1 MKSDWTKI
9 QLGNLGKIVTGKTP
23 ATKKPEYWEGQIPF
37 VTPKDLQGTKHILQT
52 ERYITDAGL
61 ESTSSCEL
69 PANAVCVSCIG
80 NIGYVGMTSQK
91 CISNQQINCIIPNKY
106 NKTRFIYYLMKNL
119 WPFFKNYE
127 GQSTTLSILNKT
139 QFSKIEVIIPQLTVQ
154 KRISGILSA
163 LDDKIEL
170 NNKINDN
177 LEQQARLTL
186 NWWMVEHS
194 GEYESLPLSDIA
206 TVNSNVYSPKEQWH
220 FINYLDT
227 SSITDGTIAE
237 LQHIVPTIDKLPS
250 RARRKIIA
258 NDVVF
263 STVRPNQ
270 HHFGIIK
277 QPVPNMLASTGF
289 AVIRS
294 KTKEICNELIYLRLT
309 EDSFIE
315 AMQQIAEQSTS
326 TFPSI
331 KPSDLYQCEIPCP
344 LDDKLTILL
353 ENVFSIIA
361 INQKENLGLSQLRD
375 ALLPKL
381 MNGEIEIY

>member
-1 MKSDWTKI
+1 
-9 QLGNLGKIVTGKTP
+9 
-23 ATKKPEYWEGQIPF
+23 
-37 VTPKDLQGTKHILQT
+37 
-52 ERYITDAGL
+52 
-61 ESTSSCEL
+61 
-69 PANAVCVSCIG
+69 
-80 NIGYVGMTSQK
+80 
-91 CISNQQINCIIPNKY
+91 
-106 NKTRFIYYLMKNL
+106 MKNL

-177 LEQQARLTL
+177 VEKQARLTL

-277 QPVPNMLASTGF
+277 KPVPNMLTSTGF

-294 KTKEICNELIYLRLT
+294 KTK
-309 EDSFIE
+309 
-315 AMQQIAEQSTS
+315 
-326 TFPSI
+326 
-331 KPSDLYQCEIPCP
+331 
-344 LDDKLTILL
+344 
-353 ENVFSIIA
+353 
-361 INQKENLGLSQLRD
+361 
-375 ALLPKL
+375 
-381 MNGEIEIY
+381 

>member
-1 MKSDWTKI
+1 MKYKWGELISLEYGKPVKDKAKSDGKYPVFGTNGQI
-9 QLGNLGKIVTGKTP
+9 GTSDLPPLCNHASFILGRKGAYRGVHYSPVPFSVIDTAFYAENLNPNILDIKWAYYKFLTYDINNMDSGSAIPSTDRYEIYSIEVDLPDLKTQRKIVR
-23 ATKKPEYWEGQIPF
+23 
-37 VTPKDLQGTKHILQT
+37 L
-52 ERYITDAGL
+52 L
-61 ESTSSCEL
+61 EC
-69 PANAVCVSCIG
+69 
-80 NIGYVGMTSQK
+80 
-91 CISNQQINCIIPNKY
+91 
-106 NKTRFIYYLMKNL
+106 
-119 WPFFKNYE
+119 
-127 GQSTTLSILNKT
+127 
-139 QFSKIEVIIPQLTVQ
+139 
-154 KRISGILSA
+154 
-163 LDDKIEL
+163 LDDKIAL
-170 NNKINDN
+170 NNKINKN

-206 TVNSNVYSPKEQWH
+206 TVNDNIYSPKEKWN

-270 HHFGIIK
+270 RHFGIIK

-315 AMQQIAEQSTS
+315 SMQQIAEQSTS

-331 KPSDLYQCEIPCP
+331 IPSDLYQCEIPCP
-344 LDDKLTILL
+344 IDDKLMILL

>member
-1 MKSDWTKI
+1 MKSEKVK
-9 QLGNLGKIVTGKTP
+9 LESVCKRVVSGG
-23 ATKKPEYWEGQIPF
+23 
-37 VTPKDLQGTKHILQT
+37 TPKSTVSDYYNGSIPWLNTKEVHFNRIYST
-52 ERYITDAGL
+52 EKTISDDGLKNSSAKWIPSHCVIIAMYGATAGNVAINMLPLTTNQACCNLELDEEKADFRYI
-61 ESTSSCEL
+61 
-69 PANAVCVSCIG
+69 
-80 NIGYVGMTSQK
+80 Y
-91 CISNQQINCIIPNKY
+91 
-106 NKTRFIYYLMKNL
+106 YYLKYKYMDMSLLANGGAQQNL
-119 WPFFKNYE
+119 NA
-127 GQSTTLSILNKT
+127 
-139 QFSKIEVIIPQLTVQ
+139 KIIKDFPISLPELKVQ
-154 KRISGILSA
+154 RKIASMLWS
-163 LDDKIEL
+163 LDDKIAL
-170 NNKINDN
+170 NNKINKN

-206 TVNSNVYSPKEQWH
+206 TVNDNIYSPKEKWH

-277 QPVPNMLASTGF
+277 QLVPNMLASTGF

-294 KTKEICNELIYLRLT
+294 KTKEICNELIYLCLT

-315 AMQQIAEQSTS
+315 SMQQIAEQSTS

-331 KPSDLYQCEIPCP
+331 KSSDLYQCEIPCP
-344 LDDKLTILL
+344 IDDKLTMLL

>member
-91 CISNQQINCIIPNKY
+91 CISNQQINSIIPNKDHDPS
-106 NKTRFIYYLMKNL
+106 FIYYLMKNL

-206 TVNSNVYSPKEQWH
+206 TVNNNVYSPKEQWH

-309 EDSFIE
+309 EDRFIE
-315 AMQQIAEQSTS
+315 SMQQIAEQSTS

-344 LDDKLTILL
+344 IDDKLTILL

-375 ALLPKL
+375 ALLSKL
-381 MNGEIEIY
+381 MNGEIEL

>member
-91 CISNQQINCIIPNKY
+91 CISNQQINSIIPNKDHDPS
-106 NKTRFIYYLMKNL
+106 FIYYLMKNL